1 MQHKGILMVM
11 SGFSGAGKGTIV
23 KKLLEKYPGEYKLSI
38 SATTRQPRS
47 GETHGKEYF
56 FLTKEEFISRMKEDG
71 FIEWAEYVG
80 NYYGTPKAYIEEELA
95 KGSNIILEIE
105 MQGALEVRKKF
116 KDALLLFITPPD
128 YKTLK
133 ERLVNRGTED
143 METINNRL
151 RRAVKETGYIEQYN
165 NVIVNNDVEEAADEI
180 HNIVQNEMKLRH
192 KHEEFIANF
201 IEQYNNDNE

>member
-1 MQHKGILMVM
+1 MYSRSLDCAPH
-11 SGFSGAGKGTIV
+11 GT
-23 KKLLEKYPGEYKLSI
+23 G
-38 SATTRQPRS
+38 
-47 GETHGKEYF
+47 
-56 FLTKEEFISRMKEDG
+56 
-71 FIEWAEYVG
+71 
-80 NYYGTPKAYIEEELA
+80 
-95 KGSNIILEIE
+95 
-105 MQGALEVRKKF
+105 QGALEVRKKF

-180 HNIVQNEMKLRH
+180 HNIVQNEMKLGH

>member
-23 KKLLEKYPGEYKLSI
+23 KRMLEKYPDQYKLSI
-38 SATTRQPRS
+38 SATTRKPRE

-56 FLTKEEFISRMKEDG
+56 FLTKEEFIARMKEDG
-71 FIEWAEYVG
+71 FVEWAEYVG

-116 KDALLLFITPPD
+116 KDALLLFVTPPD
-128 YKTLK
+128 YTTLK

-143 METINNRL
+143 METIRKRL
-151 RRAVKETGYIEQYN
+151 NRAVKETGYIEQYN

-180 HNIVQNEMKLRH
+180 HNIVMNEMKLRH
-192 KHEEFIANF
+192 KHAEFIANF
-201 IEQYNNDNE
+201 IEQYNDDNE

>member
-23 KKLLEKYPGEYKLSI
+23 KKMLEKYPDQYKLSI
-38 SATTRQPRS
+38 SATTRKPRE

-56 FLTKEEFISRMKEDG
+56 FLTEEEFISRMKDDG
-71 FIEWAEYVG
+71 FVEWTEYVG
-80 NYYGTPKAYIEEELA
+80 NYYGTPKAYIEEEIA

-116 KDALLLFITPPD
+116 KDALLLFVTPPD
-128 YKTLK
+128 YITLK

-143 METINNRL
+143 METIKKRL
-151 RRAVKETGYIEQYN
+151 NRAVKETGYIEQYN

-180 HNIVQNEMKLRH
+180 HNIVMNEMKLRH

>member
-38 SATTRQPRS
+38 SATTRQPRK
-47 GETHGKEYF
+47 GEVDGKDYF

-80 NYYGTPKAYIEEELA
+80 NYYGTPKAYIEEELT

-128 YKTLK
+128 YLTLK
-133 ERLVNRGTED
+133 ERLINRGTED
-143 METINNRL
+143 METVNNRL
-151 RRAVKETGYIEQYN
+151 KRAVKETEYIEQYN
-165 NVIVNNDVEEAADEI
+165 HVIVNNSVEEAAEEI
-180 HNIVQNEMKLRH
+180 NELVSREVEKRH
-192 KHEEFIANF
+192 MHEEFIENF
-201 IEQYNNDNE
+201 INQYNTYK

>member
-23 KKLLEKYPGEYKLSI
+23 KRLLEKYPDEYKLSI
-38 SATTRQPRS
+38 SATTRQPRV

-192 KHEEFIANF
+192 KHEEFIAKF

>member
-23 KKLLEKYPGEYKLSI
+23 KRLLEKYPDEYKLSI
-38 SATTRQPRS
+38 SATTRQPRV

>member
-23 KKLLEKYPGEYKLSI
+23 KRLLEKYPDEYKFSI
-38 SATTRQPRS
+38 SSTTRQPRV

>member
-23 KKLLEKYPGEYKLSI
+23 KRLLEKYPDEYKLSI
-38 SATTRQPRS
+38 SATTRQPRV

-192 KHEEFIANF
+192 KHEEVIANF

>member
-23 KKLLEKYPGEYKLSI
+23 KKMLEKYPDQYKLSI
-38 SATTRQPRS
+38 SATTRKPRV

-56 FLTKEEFISRMKEDG
+56 FLTKEEFIARMKEDG
-71 FIEWAEYVG
+71 FVEWAEYVG

-116 KDALLLFITPPD
+116 KDALLLFVTPPD
-128 YKTLK
+128 YLTLK
-133 ERLVNRGTED
+133 ERLVKRGTED
-143 METINNRL
+143 MDTIKKRL
-151 RRAVKETGYIEQYN
+151 NRAVKETGYIEQYN

-180 HNIVQNEMKLRH
+180 HNIVMSEMKLRH

>member
-80 NYYGTPKAYIEEELA
+80 NYYGTPKAYIEEELT